1 MSEPEPNASPPK
13 PTPTPPPTPPTT
25 PQVEEPSL
33 FEKARAAPVTAI
45 ITALNIAVFVWIWR
59 HGGID
64 RTGAALDYGSVEPL
78 HVWAGEY
85 WRIASYMFLHG
96 GFMHLAMNMYVLVGW
111 GPPLERALGTKRY
124 VLFYFLTG
132 IAAGCTSVI
141 GAGLF
146 SGTHSVNGSVG
157 ASGALFGIIGAVLAL
172 RRRMLGS
179 FQAFFADKG
188 VRSILVQI
196 GVWTAI
202 GIYALNLDNAAH
214 LGGFVSGFA
223 TCWVMSSPPAARRN
237 GWLAIGAGVAA
248 LFVFAARPWWS
259 PTGRDANDLVAVAN
273 AYLVGNVAT
282 PEGGRAWPHDV
293 ARGERML
300 EKGCKHSVAAACEV
314 LAEHIE
320 LMGAPDAAARSKVLR
335 QRASELDP
343 GLEQQQH

>member
-1 MSEPEPNASPPK
+1 MSEPEPQKSEPEPQKVRVARAADDE
-13 PTPTPPPTPPTT
+13 PTI
-25 PQVEEPSL
+25 L
-33 FEKARAAPVTAI
+33 EKARAAPVTAI
-45 ITALNIAVFVWIWR
+45 ITALNVAVFVWIWR

-64 RTGAALDYGSVEPL
+64 KTGAALEYGSVEAL

-85 WRIASYMFLHG
+85 WRVVSYMFLHG
-96 GFMHLAMNMYVLVGW
+96 GVMHLVMNMYVLVGW
-111 GPPLERALGTKRY
+111 GPPLERALGTKRF

-146 SGTHSVNGSVG
+146 PGTHSVNGSVG

-196 GVWTAI
+196 GLWTAI
-202 GIYALNLDNAAH
+202 GAYALNLDNAAH

-223 TCWVMSSPPAARRN
+223 ACWVMSSPPEARRN
-237 GWLAIGAGVAA
+237 GWLAIGAAVAA
-248 LFVFAARPWWS
+248 LFVFAARPWWT
-259 PTGRDANDLVAVAN
+259 PAGRDANDLVAIAN
-273 AYLVGNVAT
+273 AYLVGNVVT
-282 PEGGRAWPHDV
+282 PDGGRAWPRDV
-293 ARGERML
+293 ARGERFL
-300 EKGCKHSVAAACEV
+300 DKGCKAGVASACEA

-320 LMGAPDAAARSKVLR
+320 RMGAPGAAEKSKALR